1 MSEKFVLRL
10 LDANRELLAWAE
22 ENLVLNGAR
31 YHTDTTRFHVY
42 TKGVPDKISI
52 EWCDQ
57 NLVRET
63 DTVIATMKKVSPGDV
78 LDFHWKLDVIW
89 DTSHHVGTPRSQVI
103 LPPVTVRQSIA
114 IGVPSVGSQ

>member
-1 MSEKFVLRL
+1 MSEKFVIRL
-10 LDANRELLAWAE
+10 LDAKRELLAWAE

-63 DTVIATMKKVSPGDV
+63 DTVIATMKHVSPGDV

-89 DTSHHVGTPRSQVI
+89 DTSRHHGTPRSQVV

-114 IGVPSVGSQ
+114 IGVPAVGSQ